1 MSNQAQIDIV
11 QKIYAA
17 FGTGDVDGMLALLD
31 DSITFELPNLPG
43 VPLDTLYTGKDGV
56 RQFMVDR
63 GPAIE
68 YKSFVIDQI
77 FSDQDHVLVLG
88 QTSGTV
94 LATGS
99 PFSYEWVQVFSFTPD
114 DLVVKF
120 REFMD
125 TYVLVNAFKAP
136 K

>member
-1 MSNQAQIDIV
+1 MSNQAQIDVV

-17 FGTGDVDGMLALLD
+17 FGTGDVEGMISLLD

-56 RQFMVDR
+56 RKFMADR

-68 YKSFVIDQI
+68 YKSFSIDEI
-77 FSDQDHVLVLG
+77 FSDRDHVLVLG
-88 QTSGTV
+88 QTSGVV

-99 PFSYEWVQVFSFTPD
+99 SFGYRWVQVFSFTSD
-114 DLVVKF
+114 NLVLKF
-120 REFMD
+120 QEFMD
-125 TYVLVNAFKAP
+125 THQLVNAFKAP